1 MTGLVEQS
9 GQQQGGENAGARPG
23 EPGAEQSLA
32 DAARAAILRA
42 GHGRLRWLSVSADG
56 GTVVLGGTVPS
67 YYLKQLAQEAVL
79 GLPGVGAVRNE
90 VRVASD

>member
-1 MTGLVEQS
+1 MAGLIEQS
-9 GQQQGGENAGARPG
+9 ERQGGENAEARPG
-23 EPGAEQSLA
+23 DAPGVPSLA
-32 DAARAAILRA
+32 SVAFEALLRA

-56 GTVVLGGTVPS
+56 ATVVLAGTVPS

-90 VRVASD
+90 IHVASD